1 LAKDIIKNIF
11 KEKNKFNDLYPYDPN
26 ISNFNL
32 ERKHLFYGRIDEQGD
47 IVMMDTNFLVGVESA
62 GSSTNL
68 LLDFVADAFFSLKAN
83 FRKSSPILNKNSVY
97 YKDFKVY
104 RSWSTGSLDY
114 NYEQYIKVLYANFVN
129 IYLAIH
135 RRAEKITN
143 FKEFV
148 REFTIYAL
156 KTCKNYP
163 VTMSG
168 YISSIHCSPFVSGLM
183 LDIAPDEHGIQNNK
197 QAYKYLNDQHYNLWV
212 KETQKFGFMVDKN
225 APWRLVFNIASGFK
239 QLQDNPQDPKG
250 AQLFMGR
257 YGVTYENVFRYR
269 YTKVYKMDMMLL
281 QNIMRTLYEAFYRQF
296 STYEKEEFQLDS
308 TGRCQR
314 VKTTHVRKDREPPP
328 TELGVKQQVDEYWLK
343 LLLKL
348 RMAET
353 GYVHNIQSLE
363 THMDELIE
371 KYRIFGIDSAFYYIN
386 ELTKGFAVTKFNRKG
401 GYWHGVS
408 VDEYNRRR
416 FEALYAAQSPERVQY
431 SLTGT
436 KNIK

>member
-1 LAKDIIKNIF
+1 MAKNIVENIF
-11 KEKNKFNDLYPYDPN
+11 KEKNKFNDLYPYNPN
-26 ISNFNL
+26 VSNFNL
-32 ERKHLFYGRIDEQGD
+32 ERKHLFYGRVDQQGD
-47 IVMMDTNFLVGVESA
+47 VVMMDTDFLAGVESA

-68 LLDFVADAFFSLKAN
+68 LLDFVADAFSSLKAN
-83 FRKSSPILNKNSVY
+83 FRKSSPILSKNSIY
-97 YKDFKVY
+97 YRDFKVY
-104 RSWSTGSLDY
+104 RSWSTGGLDY
-114 NYEQYIKVLYANFVN
+114 KYEQYIKILYTNFVN
-129 IYLAIH
+129 IHLAVK

-148 REFTIYAL
+148 REFVIYAL

-168 YISSIHCSPFVSGLM
+168 YITSIHCSPFVSGLM
-183 LDIAPDEHGIQNNK
+183 LDVAPHEHGIQNNK
-197 QAYKYLNDQHYNLWV
+197 QAYKYLTDKYYKLWV
-212 KETQKFGFMVDKN
+212 NETQKFGFMVDKN

-239 QLQDNPQDPKG
+239 QLQEDPTSPKG
-250 AQLFMGR
+250 AQLFMSR
-257 YGVTYENVFRYR
+257 YGVTYENVFNYR
-269 YTKVYKMDMMLL
+269 YAKVYKMDMMLL
-281 QNIMRTLYEAFYRQF
+281 QNIMRTLYEAFYKQF

-314 VKTTHVRKDREPPP
+314 VKMVYTREGREPPP
-328 TELGVKQQVDEYWLK
+328 TILGIKEEVDEYWLK

-353 GYVHNIQSLE
+353 EYVHDLQSLE
-363 THMDELIE
+363 AHMDALVE

-401 GYWHGVS
+401 GYWHGVPAH
-408 VDEYNRRR
+408 EYDRRR
-416 FEALYAAQSPERVQY
+416 FEALENAESPERVQY
-431 SLTGT
+431 SISGT